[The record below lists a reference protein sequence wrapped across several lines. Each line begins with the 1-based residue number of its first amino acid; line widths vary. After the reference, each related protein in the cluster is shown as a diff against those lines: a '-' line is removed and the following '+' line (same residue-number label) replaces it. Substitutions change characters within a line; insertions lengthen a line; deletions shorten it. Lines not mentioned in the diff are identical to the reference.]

1 VTVDLPCL
9 QGSGDAFGQGAKE
22 ATVTTAVRF
31 LRLIACLMMLLTLQ
45 ALGGVFGSPSAVIAS
60 SASPDSTDIAA
71 IQSPALAAFP
81 FYDGFES
88 GTLGDDW
95 TISTTNQG
103 RVRVAD
109 SSYSFSG
116 TYSLLLDDSLNDS
129 VYSIAAAILTIDLSD
144 QSQVDL
150 DFWCHD
156 FNDVTHPDDG
166 VFISDDG
173 TTWHQVLDLD
183 SIPSFYRHYII
194 DLDAEATSAGMTLN
208 DHFLI
213 KFQFYE
219 DDPVPG
225 DGFAIDEV
233 QVRAPPVIVPAAFP
247 YHEGFEAGSLG
258 DEWLT
263 DFTNEGRVQFADP
276 RPVLRRRRLLDCHL
290 SALTPF
296 HATGPRASIRVGRE
310 ARGPGVSD
318 PWRGATPKN
327 ACRVR
332 R

>member
-1 VTVDLPCL
+1 M
-9 QGSGDAFGQGAKE
+9 
-22 ATVTTAVRF
+22 TTAVRF

-95 TISTTNQG
+95 TISTTNEG
-103 RVRVAD
+103 RVQVAD
-109 SSYSFSG
+109 SYPQSG
-116 TYSLLLDDSLNDS
+116 SYSLLLDDYSDDTTYSL
-129 VYSIAAAILTIDLSD
+129 AAAILTIDLSG

-156 FNDVTHPDDG
+156 FTDVADPEDG

-173 TTWHQVLDLD
+173 TTWHQVLDLN

-194 DLDAEATSAGMTLN
+194 DLDAEAASAGMALN
-208 DHFLI
+208 DHFQI

-219 DDPVPG
+219 DDPVP
-225 DGFAIDEV
+225 V
-233 QVRAPPVIVPAAFP
+233 
-247 YHEGFEAGSLG
+247 
-258 DEWLT
+258 
-263 DFTNEGRVQFADP
+263 
-276 RPVLRRRRLLDCHL
+276 
-290 SALTPF
+290 
-296 HATGPRASIRVGRE
+296 
-310 ARGPGVSD
+310 
-318 PWRGATPKN
+318 
-327 ACRVR
+327 
-332 R
+332 